1 MAVLTRNE
9 ALKHVYYVLNSAQK
23 MIYPKLNMFWQ
34 MHLQS
39 EYYQQL
45 QFGVESYEDRWD
57 KKVTE
62 ALLIHYIDM
71 WNVPSK
77 GASMRGIIEKQSA
90 KTFSFPGI

>member
-1 MAVLTRNE
+1 
-9 ALKHVYYVLNSAQK
+9 
-23 MIYPKLNMFWQ
+23 

-77 GASMRGIIEKQSA
+77 GSSMRGIIEKQSA
-90 KTFSFPGI
+90 KTLFLPSMYLNVGEKSSRKIFQRSTRCGFRV